1 MTTSYFFAYY
11 TLDSQVSL
19 SSCMSIK
26 TGLSDFLLYHYSNFW
41 YYRSLLYYGKLK
53 KKKKMKETTNKL
65 RKCTL
70 KIMKILRVASLGSS
84 FTSSYRKKS
93 VL

>member
-1 MTTSYFFAYY
+1 ME
-11 TLDSQVSL
+11 
-19 SSCMSIK
+19 
-26 TGLSDFLLYHYSNFW
+26 N
-41 YYRSLLYYGKLK
+41 K